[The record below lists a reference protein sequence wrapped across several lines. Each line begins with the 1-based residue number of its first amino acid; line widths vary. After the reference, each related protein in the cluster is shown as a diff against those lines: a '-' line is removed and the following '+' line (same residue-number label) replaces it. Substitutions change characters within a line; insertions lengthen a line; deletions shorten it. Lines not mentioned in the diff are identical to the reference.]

1 MSKVQLQ
8 GNVSGTGIFTIASP
22 NSNTDRTLTLPDNTG
37 TLLTSG
43 SSIQRSQLPTGSV
56 LQVVSATSSTAVAF
70 NNAFANL
77 TGFSISITPSSAS
90 SRILYIVSIPSLLDN
105 STPYNGGGIR
115 VLRNGSV
122 MLGQVVDGNRG
133 QVSFPLIVSVG
144 QNQLTTV
151 TWSFLDSPATT
162 SSVTY
167 SMQAGFTDGDG
178 TGYINRTQDNVDNSE
193 RVRTQTNILA
203 IEVAA

>member
-56 LQVVSATSSTAVAF
+56 IQVVSAFSNSDVSTTSSSFTDFISA
-70 NNAFANL
+70 
-77 TGFSISITPSSAS
+77 SITPTSAS
-90 SRILYIVSIPSLLDN
+90 NKILVLATYGEPDVLTGYVRVNLFRNTSTSIF
-105 STPYNGGGIR
+105 T
-115 VLRNGSV
+115 
-122 MLGQVVDGNRG
+122 
-133 QVSFPLIVSVG
+133 
-144 QNQLTTV
+144 LTTEFGRGIPNTSESHYSGASV
-151 TWSFLDSPATT
+151 QYVDSPATT

-167 SMQAGFTDGDG
+167 SLGLAVAISGTARIGNGGDHSL
-178 TGYINRTQDNVDNSE
+178 V
-193 RVRTQTNILA
+193 LM
-203 IEVAA
+203 EVVG